1 MQFCEHQSE
10 NPENRRAMSYE
21 ENGKPVGLPQ
31 HYALTDFENAILQND
46 AAVGISR
53 QWFAV
58 PIQA

>member
-1 MQFCEHQSE
+1 
-10 NPENRRAMSYE
+10 MSYE

-46 AAVGISR
+46 AAVRISR